1 MDLLFPSIRGIPFR
15 TDMSWNYYGWRPY
28 VPVAQRRANAER
40 ELTKLSRKSGAPVS
54 PVVLEGRT
62 IARTFWGRAWCENL
76 EAYSDF
82 ANRLPRGRTYV
93 RNGSVVDLQIAPGRI
108 TARVMGSELYDVTI
122 EIEPLAKQ
130 HWGTL
135 KTSCAGQIG
144 SLVELLQGRLSKSV
158 MEVVTRRDTG
168 LFPKPREMEMT
179 CSCPDWAD
187 TCKHISAVLYGIGA
201 RFDHQPD
208 LLFRL
213 RQVDHLELI
222 AEASASAAAPVAR

>member
-1 MDLLFPSIRGIPFR
+1 
-15 TDMSWNYYGWRPY
+15 
-28 VPVAQRRANAER
+28 
-40 ELTKLSRKSGAPVS
+40 
-54 PVVLEGRT
+54 
-62 IARTFWGRAWCENL
+62 
-76 EAYSDF
+76 
-82 ANRLPRGRTYV
+82 
-93 RNGSVVDLQIAPGRI
+93 
-108 TARVMGSELYDVTI
+108 MGSELYDVTI

-222 AEASASAAAPVAR
+222 AEATTAAAAPLASATGKSARTTIAADVLSDVFGIELDAPAEAAPAAEAPPAKRPKRATKSASVVAKEGKEKAKAEPQRRKVRKGGR